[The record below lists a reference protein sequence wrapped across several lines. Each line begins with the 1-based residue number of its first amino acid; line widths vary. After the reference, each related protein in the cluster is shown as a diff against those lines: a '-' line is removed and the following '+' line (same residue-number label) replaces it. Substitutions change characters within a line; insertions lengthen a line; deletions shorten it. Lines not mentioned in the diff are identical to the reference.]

1 MRVCACV
8 CIPMH
13 TYIYLYVYSISSHY
27 FVFTI
32 MQNLHFAPSAV
43 FMLFK
48 TLTLFWSCFMFV
60 FKDFL

>member
-1 MRVCACV
+1 MCV
-8 CIPMH
+8 CVYLCTH
-13 TYIYLYVYSISSHY
+13 IYLNVYPISIHY

-48 TLTLFWSCFMFV
+48 TFTLFWSCFMFV

>member
-1 MRVCACV
+1 MCV
-8 CIPMH
+8 CVYIPMH
-13 TYIYLYVYSISSHY
+13 TNI
-27 FVFTI
+27 FVCIANLQPLFLFTI

-48 TLTLFWSCFMFV
+48 TPTLFWSCFMFV